1 MADKVLLVDDEEDFL
16 EVMAERMRARG
27 FDVTTS
33 STASEALE
41 MIEKV
46 SYDAVIL
53 DFMMPGMDGFQTLE
67 EIKERR
73 PESQIILLTGY
84 ATLEKGVEAM
94 KLGATDFIEK
104 PADLE
109 KLTEKIKAA
118 KTKKMLIVEKQTEQN
133 IKKLLQRFGF

>member
-1 MADKVLLVDDEEDFL
+1 
-16 EVMAERMRARG
+16 
-27 FDVTTS
+27 
-33 STASEALE
+33 
-41 MIEKV
+41 MIEKE

-53 DFMMPGMDGFQTLE
+53 DFMMPAMDGFQTLE
-67 EIKERR
+67 AIKERR

-118 KTKKMLIVEKQTEQN
+118 KTKKMLIVEKRTEET
-133 IKKLLQRFGF
+133 IKKLIQRFGF